1 MKNISQISLKGK
13 RVLIRV
19 DFNVP
24 LDKSFNITDDSR
36 IIASLPTIKKVIS
49 DGGRAILMS
58 HLGRPKNGFE
68 EKFSL
73 QHIIKPLSKL
83 LNIKIIF
90 CDDCIGI
97 TTTEKVNTMLDG
109 DVLVLENLRFYSEE
123 KEGNENFAKKLSHL
137 GDIYVNDAFG
147 TAHRTYASTAI
158 IAKFFYEK
166 KYLGLLLYNE
176 LKKLKKAL
184 NNPKRPFTAIIGGA
198 KISGKID
205 VIQSLFSKVD
215 NLIIGGGMAYT
226 FIKSIGGNIGK
237 SLVEDNKL
245 DLARQLIDE
254 AKKKGVNL
262 ILPVDSVNANGF
274 KNDAKINFSNILS
287 IGDEYMGLDIGAE
300 SIIKFSNIIMA
311 SKTLIWNGP
320 MGVFEMKNFENGT
333 KQIGEIIC
341 RATENGA
348 FSLIGGGDS
357 VASVKKFNFSKR
369 VSYISTGGGAMLEY
383 LEGKKLPAVDAIT
396 D

>member
-13 RVLIRV
+13 KVLIRV

-24 LDKSFNITDDSR
+24 LDEYFNITDDSR

-49 DGGRAILMS
+49 NGGRAILMS

-73 QHIIKPLSKL
+73 QHVIKPLSKL
-83 LNIKIIF
+83 LNSKIIF
-90 CDDCIGI
+90 CKDCIGI

-147 TAHRTYASTAI
+147 TAHRTHASTAI
-158 IAKFFYEK
+158 ITKFFYEK

-176 LKKLKKAL
+176 IKTLKKVLT
-184 NNPKRPFTAIIGGA
+184 NPKRPFTAIIGGA

-205 VIQSLFSKVD
+205 VLQSLFSKVD

-226 FIKSIGGNIGK
+226 FVKSIGGNVGK

-245 DLARQLIDE
+245 DLARKLIEE
-254 AKKKGVNL
+254 ADKKGVNL

-287 IGDEYMGLDIGAE
+287 IKDEYMGLDIGAQ

-357 VASVKKFNFSKR
+357 IASVKKFNFSKR

-383 LEGKKLPAVDAIT
+383 LEGKQLPAVAAIT